1 MDIARLREGWSSLE
15 TRSQLTLVGA
25 VIGVLLTF
33 YFIYSYAGKQSYT
46 AVASNLDPA
55 QTGNAEKALASA
67 GVGYRVAAGGT
78 ELDVPSGQL
87 SQARIALATKG
98 VLGSSPSSSFSSFSK
113 SSLGTTDF
121 QQQVQYQQA
130 LQDEIAQTIEQIQGV
145 NSATV
150 TLVLP
155 QETLFADQQ
164 SPASAAV
171 LLNGGA
177 NLDSGTVAGIARLV
191 SSSVKGLDSKNVT
204 ITSDTGQLLW
214 PTDETGGG
222 VSAAA
227 KLRAD
232 NLYSSQLAAQVNAM
246 LAATLGPNKA
256 LAQVNADLNVDQT
269 TLAKVTYAKKG
280 TPLTEQ
286 TQTETLKSKGGGA
299 AVPAGASTN
308 TTTTGAATYAATTGS
323 NGNSNYNNKTAT
335 TTFGVDKTILRSVVA
350 PGAVNKVDVALMIDS
365 SVPAAQVASVQKS
378 VESLVGYTKA
388 RGDAIAVTRLAFAKQ
403 TAAATTAK
411 SSPLA
416 AIGNPISLAKDAL
429 GVIGALVFLFLMR
442 RALKRREGD
451 ASVPSPTWL
460 RELESSVTVAELEA
474 GAHRPQLPPPAVVE
488 RRNAV
493 HAQVEEIAENQPEAI
508 ASQVAAWMK
517 E

>member
-1 MDIARLREGWSSLE
+1 VDLARLRDGWSSLE

-25 VIGVLLTF
+25 ILGVLLTF

-46 AVASNLDPA
+46 AVASNLEPA
-55 QTGNAEKALASA
+55 QTGNAEQALASA
-67 GVGYRVAAGGT
+67 GVGYKVAAGGT
-78 ELDVPSGQL
+78 ELDVPAGQL
-87 SQARIALATKG
+87 SQARIALASKG
-98 VLGSSPSSSFSSFSK
+98 VLGSSPSSSFSAFSK

-130 LQDEIAQTIEQIQGV
+130 LQDEIGQTIEQIQGV
-145 NSATV
+145 NSASV

-155 QETLFADQQ
+155 QDTLFADQQ

-171 LLNGGA
+171 LLNGGG

-214 PTDETGGG
+214 PTGDTGGG
-222 VSAAA
+222 VSASA

-232 NLYSSQLAAQVNAM
+232 NLYASQLAAQVNAM
-246 LAATLGPNKA
+246 LATTLGPNKA
-256 LAQVNADLNVDQT
+256 LAQVNADLDVDQT

-308 TTTTGAATYAATTGS
+308 TTTTGAAYAATTGS

-335 TTFGVDKTILRSVVA
+335 TTYGVDKTIQHSVVA
-350 PGAVNKVDVALMIDS
+350 PGTVNKINVALMVDS

-378 VESLVGYTKA
+378 VESLVGYTKS
-388 RGDAIAVTRLAFAKQ
+388 RGDSIAVTRLAFAKQ
-403 TAAATTAK
+403 SAASAAK

-416 AIGNPISLAKDAL
+416 AIGSPLSIAKDAL
-429 GVIGALVFLFLMR
+429 GVIGALIFLFLMR

-474 GAHRPQLPPPAVVE
+474 GVGGVPQLPAAVVE

>member
-1 MDIARLREGWSSLE
+1 VDLARLREGWSSLE
-15 TRSQLTLVGA
+15 TRSQITLVGA
-25 VIGVLLTF
+25 VLGVLLTF

-67 GVGYRVAAGGT
+67 GVGYKVAAGGT
-78 ELDVPSGQL
+78 ELDVPAGQL
-87 SQARIALATKG
+87 SEARIALASKG
-98 VLGSSPSSSFSSFSK
+98 VLGSSPSSSFSAFSK

-145 NSATV
+145 NSASV

-155 QETLFADQQ
+155 QDTLFADQQ

-171 LLNGGA
+171 LVNGGG
-177 NLDSGTVAGIARLV
+177 NLDSGTIAGIARLV

-214 PTDETGGG
+214 PTDDSGGG
-222 VSAAA
+222 VSASA

-232 NLYSSQLAAQVNAM
+232 NLYASQLAAQVNAM

-256 LAQVNADLNVDQT
+256 LAQVNADLDVDQT

-280 TPLTEQ
+280 TPLTEE

-299 AVPAGASTN
+299 AVPAGATTN
-308 TTTTGAATYAATTGS
+308 TTTTGAAYAATTGT

-335 TTFGVDKTILRSVVA
+335 TTYGVDKTIQHSVVA
-350 PGAVNKVDVALMIDS
+350 PGTVNKINVALMIDS

-378 VESLVGYTKA
+378 VESLVGYTQS
-388 RGDAIAVTRLAFAKQ
+388 RGDSIAVTRLAFAKQ
-403 TAAATTAK
+403 SAAAAAK
-411 SSPLA
+411 SSPLSA
-416 AIGNPISLAKDAL
+416 LGNPLSIAKDAL
-429 GVIGALVFLFLMR
+429 GVIGALIFLFLMR

-460 RELESSVTVAELEA
+460 RELESSVTVAELES
-474 GAHRPQLPPPAVVE
+474 GVGVPQLPPAVVE